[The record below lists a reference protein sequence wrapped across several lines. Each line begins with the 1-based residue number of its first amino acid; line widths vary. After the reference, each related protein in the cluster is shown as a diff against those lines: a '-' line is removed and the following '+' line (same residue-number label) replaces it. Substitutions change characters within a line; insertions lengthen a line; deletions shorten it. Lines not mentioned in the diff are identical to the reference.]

1 MVPTHFSHLDSALI
15 GWIISQLG
23 LPAFMYGAGLVLY
36 NLKKFLHISLIV
48 SEPIRLIEEKHLLY
62 LETLKTYTER
72 AIVNGCHNLLSR
84 WNKI

>member
-36 NLKKFLHISLIV
+36 NLKFFAYFFNSLGAYKVDRRKNIY
-48 SEPIRLIEEKHLLY
+48 STSKH
-62 LETLKTYTER
+62 
-72 AIVNGCHNLLSR
+72 
-84 WNKI
+84 